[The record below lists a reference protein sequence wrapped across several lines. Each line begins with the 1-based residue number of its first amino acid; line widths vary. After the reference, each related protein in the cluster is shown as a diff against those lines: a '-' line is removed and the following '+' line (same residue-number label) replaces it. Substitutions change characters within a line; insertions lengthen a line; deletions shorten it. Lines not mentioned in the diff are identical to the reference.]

1 MSALPA
7 IFQEA
12 RFGST
17 PIRNLNLT
25 IEGTD
30 LELILQEFERE
41 REALGLK
48 LRSHYYLS
56 TEWGVPFGTVSI
68 AIPFYL
74 ARRELRE
81 LHAEKVGDIE
91 GAERADL
98 LRYLRHELGHVV
110 NYAYKLFERED
121 WLKQFGSITQ
131 PYRDDYRPE
140 PFSPRFVRHLPGW
153 YAQKHPDEDWAETFA
168 VWMTPGLDW
177 KTEYQPW
184 PVALGKL
191 NYCDRI
197 MGVLKGREPLVTITE
212 RDEDVGELTYSVEEY
227 YRQQAIGDERLPPGL
242 DGAVRAIFDD
252 LSPSGDKTPPERT
265 PASTLI
271 RKLERGLPRQ
281 VYRWTG
287 HFPERTRLLL
297 RHLAER
303 ADRLNQV
310 YRPEQESA
318 AIVAITTLVT
328 SLAMNY
334 VYHGSYLPRDNGP
347 SK

>member
-7 IFQEA
+7 SFQEA

-17 PIRNLNLT
+17 PIRNLNLA

-30 LELILQEFERE
+30 LEDVLKEFERE
-41 REALGLK
+41 RERLELK

-74 ARRELRE
+74 ARRDLRE
-81 LHAEKVGDIE
+81 LHAEKVGDVE
-91 GAERADL
+91 GASGADI

-110 NYAYKLFERED
+110 NYAYKLYERED
-121 WLKQFGSITQ
+121 WLTQFGSITQ

-153 YAQKHPDEDWAETFA
+153 YEDWAETFA

-177 KTEYQPW
+177 KTEYQAW
-184 PVALGKL
+184 PIALGKL
-191 NYCDRI
+191 NYCERI
-197 MGVLKGREPLVTITE
+197 MGVLKGKEPLVTITE
-212 RDEDVGELTYSVEEY
+212 LDEDVAELTYSVEDFY
-227 YRQQAIGDERLPPGL
+227 QQQALGEERLPPGL

-252 LSPSGDKTPPERT
+252 LNPAGDKMPERT

-271 RKLERGLPRQ
+271 RKLLRTLPRQ

-287 HFPERTRLLL
+287 HFPERTQALL

-303 ADRLNQV
+303 ADQLNQV
-310 YRPEQESA
+310 YRPEQEA
-318 AIVAITTLVT
+318 AVIVAITTLVT

-334 VYHGSYLPRDNGP
+334 VYLGSYLPRETAP
-347 SK
+347 TK